1 LADQLQGYDP
11 NDPKAYLMYLA
22 FDQKMNLLPDQSGAV
37 PVTDPNELE
46 LLEASITMPESGYFY
61 TFLTNYSVISVGNV
75 PFCRFSI
82 FKKIT
87 ECKPRHKNQKIPK
100 KQTTSWSP
108 VSFWLPIESFNA
120 QISPA
125 PKR

>member
-1 LADQLQGYDP
+1 MPPGEAGVGAFANPASAPSLSVALFVADQLQGYDP

-61 TFLTNYSVISVGNV
+61 TFLTNYSVTTVHFDNYQI
-75 PFCRFSI
+75 
-82 FKKIT
+82 
-87 ECKPRHKNQKIPK
+87 RHKQAW
-100 KQTTSWSP
+100 QLLVFASP
-108 VSFWLPIESFNA
+108 
-120 QISPA
+120 
-125 PKR
+125 